1 MLHPFSSRIC
11 RLRANDD
18 DIADLHLLQEVVTEA
33 AAIAHRYFGSKSLKV
48 WDKSV
53 DNPVTE
59 ADLEVNEFIR
69 RKLMSARPA
78 YGWLSE
84 ETTLSDHRRDQAKV
98 WVLDPIDGTKAFIN
112 GSPFWCV
119 GAGLVERGEPKV
131 AVVAAPALG
140 QCYTA
145 VKYGGAKRNGII
157 IRVSDQSS
165 IQGCRMVATEEMFN
179 HKSWPEI
186 WPDMVFARPKPN
198 ATLLRLCAVASGE
211 WDAAMALWR
220 KSDWDLAPGSLIVEE
235 AGGLATTH
243 LGEDYRFNQL
253 IPAQRSLLSAGTK
266 LHSLLKARLDHVQLA
281 NPNANET
288 QTSF

>member
-1 MLHPFSSRIC
+1 M
-11 RLRANDD
+11 RASDV
-18 DIADLHLLQEVVTEA
+18 DINDLHLLQEVVTEA
-33 AAIAHRYFGSKSLKV
+33 ASIAYRHFGSKSLKV
-48 WDKSV
+48 WDKSI
-53 DNPVTE
+53 DNPVSE
-59 ADLEVNEFIR
+59 ADLEVNEYMR

-84 ETTLSDHRRDQAKV
+84 ETTLSDHRRDQDKV
-98 WVLDPIDGTKAFIN
+98 WVLDPIDGTKAFIS
-112 GSPFWCV
+112 GSPFWCI
-119 GAGLVERGEPKV
+119 GAGLVERGVPKV
-131 AVVAAPALG
+131 AIVAAPALD

-145 VKYGGAKRNGII
+145 VKHGGARCNGEI
-157 IRVSDQSS
+157 IRVSDQSC
-165 IQGCRMVATEEMFN
+165 IQGCRMVATEEMFS
-179 HKSWPEI
+179 HKSWPET
-186 WPDMVFARPKPN
+186 WPEMVFARPKPN

-243 LGEDYRFNQL
+243 LGEHYRFNQL

-266 LHSLLKARLDHVQLA
+266 LHSLLRARVDHVKLS

-288 QTSF
+288 PSSF